1 MSFDIFIND
10 PGLDNSM
17 SRHCM
22 AKRVVIAKLEREDGW
37 KSVRNPRSGV
47 ALWWPCGGFVV
58 ALWSGV
64 YA

>member
-1 MSFDIFIND
+1 
-10 PGLDNSM
+10 
-17 SRHCM
+17 M